1 MSLYLR
7 LGYDR
12 MSTVI
17 QLNFDY
23 EQIEAQCVWSYPPCL
38 PQFDEISK
46 ILNLSLCEN
55 VFNPAQ
61 LALAQASSTATKT

>member
-23 EQIEAQCVWSYPPCL
+23 EQNAKLMFIVTEPRLFQTL
-38 PQFDEISK
+38 GD
-46 ILNLSLCEN
+46 
-55 VFNPAQ
+55 
-61 LALAQASSTATKT
+61 